1 MWKEKVGLQ
10 LYSVR
15 ENLEKDFEGTLRQVK
30 EMGYSAVE
38 FAGLYGNDPEK
49 VKALCQEIG
58 LVPLSA
64 HVPLQELMA
73 DPEGT
78 VECYRKA
85 GCQYIVIPYLT
96 EEYRPGAEKFDEVLK
111 YAKLVG
117 DICARRGLVLQYHN
131 HDFEFAK
138 IDGEYAL
145 DVLYREVG
153 PELLQTQIDTCWVN
167 VAGEDP
173 SAYVRKY
180 AGRIPTVHLKDF
192 AGRKAGRMYGL
203 IGMEDDHSME
213 DQGES
218 GDTFEFRP
226 LGKGLQDI
234 PAIVKASIE
243 SGAKWLIV
251 EQDEPSMGLDR
262 MACAKVSMEYLAGVL
277 EAY

>member
-1 MWKEKVGLQ
+1 MWKEKTGLQ

-15 ENLEKDFEGTLRQVK
+15 DELQKDFEGTLRKVK
-30 EMGYSAVE
+30 EMGYGAVE
-38 FAGLYGNDPEK
+38 FAGLYDNEPEK
-49 VKALCQEIG
+49 VKELCEEIG

-64 HVPLQELMA
+64 HVPFQELTA

-78 VECYRKA
+78 VERYRKA
-85 GCQYIVIPYLT
+85 GCRYIVIPYLT
-96 EEYRPGAEKFDEVLK
+96 EEYRPGAEKFDDVLK
-111 YAKLVG
+111 YARLLG
-117 DICARRGLVLQYHN
+117 EICARNGMALQYHN

-173 SAYVRKY
+173 CAYVRRY

-203 IGMEDDHSME
+203 IGMEDTEEKS
-213 DQGES
+213 
-218 GDTFEFRP
+218 DTFEFRP

-234 PAIVKASIE
+234 PAIVKAAIE
-243 SGAKWLIV
+243 SGAQWLIV

-262 MACAKVSMEYLAGVL
+262 MACAKASMEYLAGVL

>member
-15 ENLEKDFEGTLRQVK
+15 EALEKDFEGTLRKVK

-38 FAGLYGNDPEK
+38 FAGLYGNAPEK
-49 VKALCQEIG
+49 VKALCEEIG

-64 HVPLQELMA
+64 HVPFQEMTA

-78 VECYRKA
+78 VELYRQA
-85 GCQYIVIPYLT
+85 GCKYIVIPYLT
-96 EEYRPGAEKFDEVLK
+96 EEYRPGAEKFDDVLK
-111 YAKLVG
+111 YAKVLG
-117 DICARRGLVLQYHN
+117 EICSRKGLVLQYHN

-153 PELLQTQIDTCWVN
+153 PQLLQTQIDTCWVN

-173 SAYVRKY
+173 AAYVRKY

-192 AGRKAGRMYGL
+192 AGQKAGRMYGL
-203 IGMEDDHSME
+203 IGMEDDAEKSAA
-213 DQGES
+213 
-218 GDTFEFRP
+218 FEFRP

-234 PAIVKASIE
+234 PSIVKAAVE
-243 SGAKWLIV
+243 SGAQWLIV
-251 EQDEPSMGLDR
+251 EQDEPSMGLGR
-262 MACAKVSMEYLAGVL
+262 MECAQASIEYLMGVL
-277 EAY
+277 EMY

>member
-1 MWKEKVGLQ
+1 MWKEKAGLQ

-15 ENLEKDFEGTLRQVK
+15 EELEKDFEGTLRRVK

-38 FAGLYGNDPEK
+38 FAGLYGNDPKK
-49 VKALCQEIG
+49 VKELCEEIG

-64 HVPLQELMA
+64 HVPFQELTA

-78 VECYRKA
+78 VEIYRQA
-85 GCQYIVIPYLT
+85 GCSYIVIPYLT
-96 EEYRPGAEKFDEVLK
+96 EEYRPGAEKFDDVLK
-111 YAKLVG
+111 YARLLGEV
-117 DICARRGLVLQYHN
+117 CARKGLVLQYHN

-173 SAYVRKY
+173 AAYVRKY

-203 IGMEDDHSME
+203 IGLEDN
-213 DQGES
+213 GEKS
-218 GDTFEFRP
+218 GAFEFRP
-226 LGKGLQDI
+226 LGKGFQDI
-234 PAIVKASIE
+234 PAIVKAAVE
-243 SGAKWLIV
+243 SGAQWLIV
-251 EQDEPSMGLDR
+251 EQDEPSMGLGR
-262 MACAKVSMEYLAGVL
+262 MECAQASIEYLMGVL
-277 EAY
+277 KEY